1 VYIIGCHGNASQ
13 GIEKLTL
20 DRSPAENLVKIRL
33 GPLDSEIIVLTDIV
47 NYKYWEKQQ
56 TETEHRPA
64 LSCGGLVLSAG
75 RCVCVCVCVCR
86 RWKR

>member
-33 GPLDSEIIVLTDIV
+33 GPLDAEIIVLTDIV
-47 NYKYWEKQQ
+47 NYKYWKKNNKQRQ
-56 TETEHRPA
+56 NIDR
-64 LSCGGLVLSAG
+64 LCGAAG
-75 RCVCVCVCVCR
+75 
-86 RWKR
+86 